1 MVTSVGDLGQ
11 FLRARRDAADPAH
24 LGIVSYGQRRVPGL
38 RRDELAQLAGV
49 SVAYYTRLEQGQSV
63 NASASVIDAI
73 ATALR
78 LNHAERTHLHALARP
93 APARRR
99 RAARPERP
107 SDGALQLLDAMPE
120 VPALLLGRSTDILG
134 WNRLG
139 HQLFASHLDASA
151 PGWPGE
157 RPNQIRL
164 LFRDPHTRELH
175 RRWDEEA
182 TRAVASLRY
191 VAGNYPDDRAVA
203 ELIGELSMHSR
214 EFARLWAHHGV
225 VLCSSGTKYLHHP
238 VVGDLDVHYESMYL
252 PDSEGQRLITHTVTP
267 GSSSEAALRLLIRQ
281 TPDANA
287 AIRNPDGTPP
297 TSLSLENTRRERLAW
312 R

>member
-1 MVTSVGDLGQ
+1 MPGMVTSVGDLGQ

-139 HQLFASHLDASA
+139 HQLSRAI
-151 PGWPGE
+151 WT
-157 RPNQIRL
+157 RPRPAGPANG
-164 LFRDPHTRELH
+164 PTRSGCFS
-175 RRWDEEA
+175 A
-182 TRAVASLRY
+182 TRTPASCTADGMRRPPGPSHPC
-191 VAGNYPDDRAVA
+191 ATSPATIPTTAPSPN
-203 ELIGELSMHSR
+203 
-214 EFARLWAHHGV
+214 
-225 VLCSSGTKYLHHP
+225 SSA
-238 VVGDLDVHYESMYL
+238 S
-252 PDSEGQRLITHTVTP
+252 
-267 GSSSEAALRLLIRQ
+267 
-281 TPDANA
+281 
-287 AIRNPDGTPP
+287 
-297 TSLSLENTRRERLAW
+297 
-312 R
+312 